1 MPAPVTDEIRN
12 VLFQRALMTREL
24 REINTLLDDPSI
36 QHLLAQSV
44 SESSLV
50 SDGNLTHPRS
60 WGVYEVQPTAGNRAT
75 RKYRLGNHP
84 VRQQELEKEFGAA
97 KRVALFTSRG
107 IAEELKRQLN
117 ARP

>member
-1 MPAPVTDEIRN
+1 
-12 VLFQRALMTREL
+12 MTREL

-36 QHLLAQSV
+36 KHLLAQSV
-44 SESSLV
+44 AESSLV
-50 SDGNLTHPRS
+50 FGGNLTLPRS
-60 WGVYEVQPTAGNRAT
+60 WGVYEIQSPAGNGGT

-97 KRVALFTSRG
+97 KPVALFTSRG
-107 IAEELKRQLN
+107 IAEELKRRLN